1 MIFNNKKGR
10 VFTAPRDT
18 ISFFV
23 GVLLAAFG
31 VLPLLN
37 KWGVLGFQIPF
48 ISNLAINVLIWIVAI
63 GGVYVVI
70 DGFIEPPAYTLH
82 WLLILVGIVLLIF
95 GLIPILNGFGI
106 IPFSIPLG
114 DMVYRIL
121 ITAEGVL
128 LIIGG
133 LTEH

>member
-1 MIFNNKKGR
+1 MFNNKKGR

-23 GVLLAAFG
+23 GILLAAFG
-31 VLPLLN
+31 ILPLLN
-37 KWGVLGFQIPF
+37 KWGVLGFNIPF
-48 ISNLAINVLIWIVAI
+48 ISNLAVNVLVWIVAI

-95 GLIPILNGFGI
+95 GLIPILNGFGV
-106 IPFSIPLG
+106 IPFNIPLG
-114 DMVYRIL
+114 DMIYRIL

-128 LIIGG
+128 LVIGG